1 MNMKVY
7 TERIEDLE
15 NKIDKLEQ
23 AIMMHTKLF
32 RNMATKLE
40 RFEASQLNDL
50 GIEMKETTPEP
61 TLNRVINL
69 YKINNNE
76 RN

>member
-1 MNMKVY
+1 MKVY

-15 NKIDKLEQ
+15 NRIDKLQEV
-23 AIMMHTKLF
+23 IMIHTKLF

-40 RFEASQLNDL
+40 RFESSQLNDL

-69 YKINNNE
+69 YKNK
-76 RN
+76 